1 MPRFNLGAFNTA
13 IAAFALATCAALPAH
28 AGPYSNI
35 YIFGDSLSDTGT
47 LQILTRGAA
56 PNPADGPYFGGRFS
70 DGPLWVEMLAKDL
83 GVTNDAKS
91 FLQGGNNYA
100 VAGARISSGGPADP
114 PSLLAQLVGL
124 WTTAVADP
132 NALYVMVAGGND
144 MRDSRSAFTGNTA
157 ADEAGRQARADAA
170 AAGLKQ
176 GLGVLAS
183 KGAKNVLIANVPNLG
198 GSPEAFL
205 TNTVAASTDASN
217 RFNATINGVA
227 DAGTA
232 LGLRIFNLDM
242 AGLGQAIVD
251 DALLNGGTKFGITN
265 VSAPCTGFAF
275 SVPLGGGACS
285 TSLFSDVLHPS
296 ASAHALLGAAA
307 FALVPEPSSVLL
319 VGLAMTTLA
328 LMRKR
333 A

>member
-1 MPRFNLGAFNTA
+1 MPRFNPGAFKPVM
-13 IAAFALATCAALPAH
+13 AAFVLATSAALPAY

-56 PNPADGPYFGGRFS
+56 PNPADGPYFGGRYS

-83 GVTNDAKS
+83 GLTNDAKS

-100 VAGARISSGGPADP
+100 VAGARVNSGGPSDP

-132 NALYVMVAGGND
+132 NALYIMVAGGND
-144 MRDSRSAFTGNTA
+144 MRDSRTAFSGNTA
-157 ADEAGRQARADAA
+157 ADQAGRQGKADAA

-183 KGAKNVLIANVPNLG
+183 KGAKNVLIANLPNLG

-217 RFNATINGVA
+217 RFNATIGGVA
-227 DAGTA
+227 EAGKS
-232 LGLRIFNLDM
+232 LGLRMFSLDM
-242 AGLGQAIVD
+242 AGLGLSILD
-251 DALLNGGTKFGITN
+251 DALTNGGAKFGITN

-275 SVPLGGGACS
+275 SVPLGGTSCDK
-285 TSLFSDVLHPS
+285 SLFSDVLHPS
-296 ASAHALLGAAA
+296 ARAHALIGQAA
-307 FALVPEPSSVLL
+307 FDVVPEPSSVLL